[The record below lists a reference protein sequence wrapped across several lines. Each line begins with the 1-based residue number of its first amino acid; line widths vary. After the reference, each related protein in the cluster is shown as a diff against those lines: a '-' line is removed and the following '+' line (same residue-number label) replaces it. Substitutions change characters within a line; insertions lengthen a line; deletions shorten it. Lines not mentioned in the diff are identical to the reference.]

1 MDNKSKIIKG
11 VYKFECNAP
20 RGWLYYYSSYD
31 GKVDG
36 LYTGKGQA
44 KPLGFY
50 HPCSKKHEASTTDA
64 FYDGFVDYNGNG
76 KPDWND
82 EGVIVWLEPRMWMPN
97 GHATKNLNMNEW
109 ETAKS

>member
-20 RGWLYYYSSYD
+20 RGWLYYYSSSD

-50 HPCSKKHEASTTDA
+50 HPCSKKHEASTTDP
-64 FYDGFVDYNGNG
+64 FYDGFVDYNENGNQD
-76 KPDWND
+76 PN
-82 EGVIVWLEPRMWMPN
+82 EGVIVWIERRGWSWDA
-97 GHATKNLNMNEW
+97 HATKDLKKDTW
-109 ETAKS
+109 EKAKS